1 MPSDPGEPPAASRVM
16 RVAGL
21 HYGVAWRSE
30 RVKWAPEA
38 FPVEIALPGWSLEVT
53 KPHIAARPQTK
64 VYNEGSAREALEP
77 RLDAWAAELSV
88 VYDMPMQYW
97 FLGSELV
104 PDVAV
109 PMSGRNDLVIGDLV
123 SAVDELKVVITRS
136 ELHGPTWTK
145 PPSEL
150 AREAREYCL
159 LPLRSQRRPEA
170 DAAYWLYEQVK
181 RWAGSESEAARRL
194 NVSSGV
200 LQQMKSL
207 SGRAFDRKAATG
219 SRRLTSEERALL
231 RRMVE
236 LVVRRLHLY
245 EVGEPTSERVTLDRV

>member
-194 NVSSGV
+194 
-200 LQQMKSL
+200 QQ
-207 SGRAFDRKAATG
+207 
-219 SRRLTSEERALL
+219 RRPPANE
-231 RRMVE
+231 E
-236 LVVRRLHLY
+236 LVGPGLRS
-245 EVGEPTSERVTLDRV
+245 EGGDGEPTFDFGGASTAAANGRAGCSSVASIRGRRAD